1 MRRIRSKASSSSK
14 LASSSS
20 RRRWKDS
27 GTVFRYSN
35 GRLIARRHGARDKD
49 DAPAETDAAL
59 RVADNAGASLV
70 VYVLR
75 RYTRVKVV
83 STRETVWV
91 HTCA

>member
-1 MRRIRSKASSSSK
+1 M
-14 LASSSS
+14 
-20 RRRWKDS
+20 
-27 GTVFRYSN
+27 VFRYSN

-75 RYTRVKVV
+75 RYMRVKVYLRG
-83 STRETVWV
+83 SQCGCTRAPRLLVQRILMK
-91 HTCA
+91 